1 MTDELRIC
9 PACTRRSWLL
19 GVLAPHLEVVRG
31 ERGAVREV
39 LALDDRALARA
50 LAPRHAASIIEAAD
64 AIDVAD
70 LQAAWRRAGTGAV
83 CRHDP
88 DFPQRLLDLPDPP
101 TALHVRGP
109 VRRCAELLSGDVH
122 TAGVVGSRRASA
134 GGAESASDLARGL
147 SAAGVTV
154 VSGMAMG
161 IDAAAHRGA
170 LASGSRTVAVLAS
183 GPEIASP
190 AREAGLHR
198 ALADRALVVSEL
210 PPGTR
215 PWRWAFPARNR
226 IIAALSGMTVIV
238 EAAER
243 SGSLITAEIASD
255 LGRDV
260 GAVPGSP
267 LSWRSA
273 GTNALLRDG
282 ARVVRGATDVV
293 EDLIG
298 LADGR
303 DITDGVAPPPPPMP
317 VGLAS
322 SLAGLLDAIDAGS
335 DTVASLAAGARPV
348 GVVLAG
354 LSELELLGHVRR
366 DLAGRY
372 VRVRP

>member
-1 MTDELRIC
+1 MTDDLRIC
-9 PACTRRSWLL
+9 RACTRRSWLL

-31 ERGAVREV
+31 QRGAVREV
-39 LALDDRALARA
+39 LALDDVALARA
-50 LAPRHAASIIEAAD
+50 LAPRHASSIIQAAA
-64 AIDVAD
+64 AIDVAE
-70 LQAAWRRAGTGAV
+70 LHGAWARAGTSAV

-88 DFPQRLLDLPDPP
+88 DFPRRLLDLPDPP
-101 TALHVRGP
+101 SALHLKGP
-109 VRRCAELLSGDVH
+109 VRRCAELLADEVH

-134 GGAESASDLARGL
+134 AGAESASDLARGL

-170 LASGSRTVAVLAS
+170 LACGSRTVAVLAS
-183 GPEIASP
+183 GPEVASP

-198 ALADRALVVSEL
+198 ELVEHALVVSEL

-226 IIAALSGMTVIV
+226 IIAALGGMTVIV

-298 LADGR
+298 LADGH
-303 DITDGVAPPPPPMP
+303 DMTKGAPPPPPMP
-317 VGLAS
+317 VGLAP
-322 SLAGLLDAIDAGS
+322 SLAGLLDAIDSGS
-335 DTVASLAAGARPV
+335 DTVAALAAGTRPV
-348 GVVLAG
+348 GLVLAG

-366 DLAGRY
+366 DLTGRY
-372 VRVRP
+372 VRVRA

>member
-1 MTDELRIC
+1 MTGELSIC

-19 GVLAPHLEVVRG
+19 GILAPHLEVVRG
-31 ERGAVREV
+31 KRGAVRQV
-39 LALDDRALARA
+39 LALDDMALARA
-50 LAPRHAASIIEAAD
+50 LAPRHAASVVEAARKV
-64 AIDVAD
+64 DVAE
-70 LQAAWRRAGTGAV
+70 LHAAWLAAGTGGI
-83 CRHDP
+83 CRHAP
-88 DFPQRLLDLPDPP
+88 GYPAGLLELPDPP
-101 TALHVRGP
+101 ATLHLLGARERFEGLLGDG
-109 VRRCAELLSGDVH
+109 RRAV
-122 TAGVVGSRRASA
+122 AVVGSRRASGDGSEA
-134 GGAESASDLARGL
+134 ASLLARGL
-147 SAAGVTV
+147 SASGITV

-170 LASGSRTVAVLAS
+170 LSAGERTVAVLAS

-190 AREAGLHR
+190 AREAPLHR
-198 ALADRALVVSEL
+198 ELADRALVISEL

-226 IIAALSGMTVIV
+226 IIAALAGMTVIV

-260 GAVPGSP
+260 GAVPGNP
-267 LSWRSA
+267 LSWRAA
-273 GTNALLRDG
+273 GANALLRDG
-282 ARVVRGATDVV
+282 ARVVRGASDVI

-298 LADGR
+298 LADGGDLTTGR
-303 DITDGVAPPPPPMP
+303 PPVPAGGLAPP
-317 VGLAS
+317 LAD
-322 SLAGLLDAIDAGS
+322 LLDAIDAGT
-335 DTVASLAAGARPV
+335 DTIAALAGGSRPV
-348 GVVLAG
+348 GAVLAG